1 MKQRAVIR
9 SFLAEVSPAR
19 EVRRLMETDAGYDAA
34 VWRRMAE
41 AHAMPGLLVPGRFG
55 GPGGGWPEMA
65 LVLEEMGR
73 VLLCAP
79 FLSTAVLAPTAILAS
94 GDTDAGHRWLPP
106 IAAGRLTATVAVAE
120 AGTWGG
126 QVTTTATPTDA
137 GGHRLEGRKE
147 FVLDGH
153 VAELLVVAAQGPSG
167 PSQRGAQ
174 GPSGPSE
181 RGARG
186 GGGVSLFAVEGDAA
200 GLARTLSPTM
210 DQTRKLARVE
220 LSSTPARLIGPP
232 GGGPAVLR
240 RVLDVGAVALAAEQV
255 GGAQRCLEMA
265 VDHAANRY
273 QFGRPIGS
281 FQAVKH
287 KCADMLLA
295 VESARAAA
303 GHAVEALGGPV
314 SPALKGRSGPR
325 PPGAGLT
332 VAASL
337 AKVCCSE
344 AFFRVAADT
353 IQLHGALGV
362 SWDHDAHLY
371 FKRATASR
379 LLFGDPSHHRRRL
392 ADQLG
397 L

>member
-1 MKQRAVIR
+1 
-9 SFLAEVSPAR
+9 
-19 EVRRLMETDAGYDAA
+19 
-34 VWRRMAE
+34 
-41 AHAMPGLLVPGRFG
+41 
-55 GPGGGWPEMA
+55 
-65 LVLEEMGR
+65 MGR

-94 GDTDAGHRWLPP
+94 GDEDAGHRWLPP
-106 IAAGRLTATVAVAE
+106 IAAGRLTATVAVAKAGIWGPSGPSERE
-120 AGTWGG
+120 AQGPAH
-126 QVTTTATPTDA
+126 VTTTATPTDA

-167 PSQRGAQ
+167 PS
-174 GPSGPSE
+174 E
-181 RGARG
+181 RGAHG
-186 GGGVSLFAVEGDAA
+186 AGGVSLFAVEGDAA
-200 GLARTLSPTM
+200 GLSRTLSPTM
-210 DQTRKLARVE
+210 DQTRKLARID

-232 GGGPAVLR
+232 GGGPAVLG

-303 GHAVEALGGPV
+303 GHAVEALGGD
-314 SPALKGRSGPR
+314 
-325 PPGAGLT
+325 GLT

-337 AKVCCSE
+337 AKICCSE

-392 ADQLG
+392 ADHLR